1 MRKAM
6 ICVSVMLVLLQVW
19 PMLFGHRA
27 GEASAAISAEATA
40 PKLIPAVATTT
51 VIPIPAA
58 VSVAGDCAPV
68 SCYKHYTAVFSA
80 CSPDDQACHIKAADQ
95 WDLCEATG
103 FWPK

>member
-6 ICVSVMLVLLQVW
+6 ICVSVMLVLLQIW

-27 GEASAAISAEATA
+27 GEASAAISAEASA
-40 PKLIPAVATTT
+40 PKLIPAVATTR

-58 VSVAGDCAPV
+58 VSVAGDGAPV
-68 SCYKHYTAVFSA
+68 SCYKRYTAVFAA
-80 CSPDDQACHIKAADQ
+80 CSHEDKACHIKAADQ

>member
-27 GEASAAISAEATA
+27 GEASAAISAEAEVPRVVA
-40 PKLIPAVATTT
+40 AVATTKA
-51 VIPIPAA
+51 IPVSAA
-58 VSVAGDCAPV
+58 VSVPGDGAPMG
-68 SCYKHYTAVFSA
+68 CYKHYTTVFAA
-80 CSPDDQACHIKAADQ
+80 CSRDDQACHIKAADQ
-95 WDLCEATG
+95 WDVCEATG